1 MPIDIPTPTSG
12 DSDPSDA
19 FKPLTDALDMVA
31 DAMEKQANYTKRNN
45 FLLNQLV
52 QIQNKHLRLLQTSA
66 NPATGNIAALRGQN
80 KNLKTNAD
88 LFAKLGQE
96 IRDALGSFGGFG
108 IIDRFIKTISG
119 FAAAMGIATVSVKE
133 LAKIKPVKIKDALQ
147 SVRMPE
153 IAPVSEEHAPE
164 AVSSISSALTI
175 IETKL
180 KGMSSI
186 TFKELIKDAESLR
199 NTINRQNDATSIAIE
214 SEIEATRIYDESVAA
229 QENWQRIIGELNA
242 AFARMTPATQGM
254 IGSFQDLVTHFA
266 SDGETFNDILEVLR
280 NELND
285 FGTHLRNTDPAIN
298 DFEREIINN
307 FNDLKQWSRTVS
319 QSNEKLR
326 TLNATQDAADR
337 EMESLYSTIFEQSAA
352 YDKNAKAVGKHLEV
366 LQDTIQEISAL
377 PASEKIFR
385 IDELQKA
392 STEFESMLRDLA
404 KIDTTFIDKL
414 KEANPKLKDT
424 LDKLFNLK
432 QPRSSQMQ
440 MPQWMKSIGNFF
452 GKRSGMIGGAIGAGI
467 GGTLGGPMGGMAGAA
482 GGAVAGAGIGKG
494 IQSLFKG
501 VTAIGKKLSEAA
513 GESVLGKSMS
523 TLTSVAF
530 NAGKSLLSL
539 GNLVSGLLTANVAS
553 FGLELKN
560 TLKIASAFGNI
571 IGGVGKILG
580 KIVNTILTPFATAL
594 TRLSNAADRLFFGF
608 DLLGMKAK
616 RKQSQ
621 ADTVGELQTDYLPKI
636 QEALINPLKG
646 LPAIMKEMAGF
657 VNLVDPATAQMTNQ
671 LLESMAAII
680 GTVLTPALQILNQG
694 LNGILNDLVNSGI
707 IQSLQLALAALAQT
721 VIDAIGEMDFE
732 TLIEDLVNGVAQIV
746 EDISAAATAV
756 STVGK
761 WLNWL
766 GETVKWI
773 GDGLYNWIVAP
784 FISGIKIVLAAL
796 EDFAGWL
803 GWFVGAGTKGDF
815 SGLSKAVGEAKLPPA
830 LATALGVEEENKPK
844 REALKK
850 RDRSKD
856 QYIPA
861 MFPTVGQASFKG
873 ISDVGREMQQRAF
886 TAGYT
891 LERMQMSVFSKLDQ
905 LLANPQASALV
916 QAFTNER
923 KPFIPARGG
932 R

>member
-1 MPIDIPTPTSG
+1 MTG
-12 DSDPSDA
+12 
-19 FKPLTDALDMVA
+19 
-31 DAMEKQANYTKRNN
+31 
-45 FLLNQLV
+45 V
-52 QIQNKHLRLLQTSA
+52 QTC
-66 NPATGNIAALRGQN
+66 
-80 KNLKTNAD
+80 
-88 LFAKLGQE
+88 
-96 IRDALGSFGGFG
+96 
-108 IIDRFIKTISG
+108 
-119 FAAAMGIATVSVKE
+119 
-133 LAKIKPVKIKDALQ
+133 
-147 SVRMPE
+147 
-153 IAPVSEEHAPE
+153 
-164 AVSSISSALTI
+164 
-175 IETKL
+175 
-180 KGMSSI
+180 
-186 TFKELIKDAESLR
+186 
-199 NTINRQNDATSIAIE
+199 
-214 SEIEATRIYDESVAA
+214 
-229 QENWQRIIGELNA
+229 
-242 AFARMTPATQGM
+242 
-254 IGSFQDLVTHFA
+254 
-266 SDGETFNDILEVLR
+266 
-280 NELND
+280 
-285 FGTHLRNTDPAIN
+285 
-298 DFEREIINN
+298 
-307 FNDLKQWSRTVS
+307 
-319 QSNEKLR
+319 
-326 TLNATQDAADR
+326 
-337 EMESLYSTIFEQSAA
+337 
-352 YDKNAKAVGKHLEV
+352 
-366 LQDTIQEISAL
+366 AL
-377 PASEKIFR
+377 PIS
-385 IDELQKA
+385 
-392 STEFESMLRDLA
+392 
-404 KIDTTFIDKL
+404 
-414 KEANPKLKDT
+414 
-424 LDKLFNLK
+424 
-432 QPRSSQMQ
+432 
-440 MPQWMKSIGNFF
+440 
-452 GKRSGMIGGAIGAGI
+452 
-467 GGTLGGPMGGMAGAA
+467 
-482 GGAVAGAGIGKG
+482 
-494 IQSLFKG
+494 
-501 VTAIGKKLSEAA
+501 
-513 GESVLGKSMS
+513 
-523 TLTSVAF
+523 
-530 NAGKSLLSL
+530 
-539 GNLVSGLLTANVAS
+539 
-553 FGLELKN
+553 
-560 TLKIASAFGNI
+560 
-571 IGGVGKILG
+571 
-580 KIVNTILTPFATAL
+580 TAL
-594 TRLSNAADRLFFGF
+594 TRLSNAADRLFFAF
-608 DLLGMKAK
+608 DLLGMKSK

-621 ADTVGELQTDYLPKI
+621 ADTVGELQSDYLPKI

-671 LLESMAAII
+671 LLESMSAII
-680 GTVLTPALQILNQG
+680 GEILTPALMILNQG

-707 IQSLQLALAALAQT
+707 IQSLQLALATLAQT

-830 LATALGVEEENKPK
+830 LAKALGVEEENKPK